1 MVLITIIIHPSILL
15 CCFMFSQRDFDLI
28 RAAHKDELLHP
39 LCWIPRGM
47 LDIVSSVSEINCYPH
62 MVSLF
67 FIWKDEYVICINV
80 IFEKNTFDIVY
91 NINTFDI

>member
-62 MVSLF
+62 MV
-67 FIWKDEYVICINV
+67 